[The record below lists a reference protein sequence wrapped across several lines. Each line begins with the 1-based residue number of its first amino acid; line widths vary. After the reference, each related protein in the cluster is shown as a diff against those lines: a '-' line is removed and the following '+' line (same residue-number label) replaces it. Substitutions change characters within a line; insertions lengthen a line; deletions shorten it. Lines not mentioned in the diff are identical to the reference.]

1 MTLKIA
7 HLGPTGTYA
16 EAAAIAYTKLKTSG
30 ADFHL
35 QPYPNIAQTLQA
47 VADQDVELA
56 IVPVENSIEGS
67 VTMTLDTIWQI
78 PATIYIQ
85 QALILPISHALIS
98 VATDLSQI
106 EMVYSHPQALSQC
119 QEWLQQHLP
128 QAARI
133 SSNSTTAA
141 LTTLSTLPHAAAIS
155 SVRAAN
161 LYNLP
166 ALVHPINDYADNQTK
181 FWVISLQPTS
191 IVDAGLRVRE
201 AFPFAQ
207 RLAEKEIPEVCNPT
221 SAHRSSGIESD
232 SGSQPGGSLPD
243 YARQDKT
250 DGKPFGS
257 CTSVAFSLRSNAPGG
272 LMTALGFFAHRGLNL
287 SRIESRPSKRSLGD
301 YLFFIDIETDLDYR
315 ELKSALADLDAYAET
330 VKNFGSY
337 ETMIIDPT

>member
-16 EAAAIAYTKLKTSG
+16 EAAAIAYTKIKTSG
-30 ADFHL
+30 ADFQL
-35 QPYPNIAQTLQA
+35 QPYANIAQTLQA
-47 VADQDVELA
+47 VAEQEVELA

-67 VTMTLDTIWQI
+67 VTMTLDTIWQLAAPI
-78 PATIYIQ
+78 HIQ

-106 EMVYSHPQALSQC
+106 ELVYSHPQALSQC

-161 LYNLP
+161 LYDLP
-166 ALVHPINDYADNQTK
+166 TLVHPINDYADNQTK
-181 FWVISLQPTS
+181 FWVISLEPTS
-191 IVDAGLRVRE
+191 I
-201 AFPFAQ
+201 
-207 RLAEKEIPEVCNPT
+207 
-221 SAHRSSGIESD
+221 
-232 SGSQPGGSLPD
+232 
-243 YARQDKT
+243 
-250 DGKPFGS
+250 GS

-272 LMTALGFFAHRGLNL
+272 LMTALGFFANRGLNL

-337 ETMIIDPT
+337 ETMIINST